1 MIVHSL
7 ASQFARF
14 VVIVRQMYWTPP
26 PSDHWTPPPLL
37 KSDDLFLGNQEIL
50 DSPFK
55 NPGHAPELYLN
66 IMFIYI
72 NSLTIFSPGTTCF
85 RCPAYSGLFPDP
97 FDCEKFYHCDHWI
110 AYHKDCPLR
119 DTASTRLHFNDRL
132 KVR

>member
-1 MIVHSL
+1 MVIPEMFPGVFL
-7 ASQFARF
+7 AQLLQFDR
-14 VVIVRQMYWTPP
+14 V
-26 PSDHWTPPPLL
+26 
-37 KSDDLFLGNQEIL
+37 
-50 DSPFK
+50 
-55 NPGHAPELYLN
+55 ELYLN
-66 IMFIYI
+66 ITFIYM
-72 NSLTIFSPGTTCF
+72 NSLTIVSPGSTCF